1 MVRVGRHVASSP
13 HLQNAARNTP
23 LWVCII
29 ATHKEH
35 DKQSND
41 LFGVGDVL
49 SNIIAFHLKGKT
61 RKTSATRLPN
71 LTLCAGGAD
80 ECIRG
85 AASSIY

>member
-1 MVRVGRHVASSP
+1 MLRISIYVPCKGFNQGS
-13 HLQNAARNTP
+13 

-49 SNIIAFHLKGKT
+49 SNIIAFQLKRET

-71 LTLCAGGAD
+71 LTLCAGGAG